1 MSAFYTFLSGL
12 YNCLLK
18 FISLKILLGEV
29 QNFLREVLKISGEVR
44 TSPHLSPKFG
54 LGFFSGCSSRVWHR
68 VYFIL

>member
-1 MSAFYTFLSGL
+1 MSAFYTFLSSL

-44 TSPHLSPKFG
+44 TSPHLFPKSG
-54 LGFFSGCSSRVWHR
+54 LGFFSGCSSRVWH
-68 VYFIL
+68 